1 MTFSSTSPSDDLT
14 ASFLLPDRPV
24 VGRLVRLGPV
34 ADEILTR
41 HAYPGPVANLL
52 GEALAL
58 AALVGASLKFE
69 GRLILQAQ
77 GDGPVAYV
85 VVDYDT
91 NGAVRG
97 YCKFDADRVE
107 AASQGFVRPG
117 AEALLGKG
125 AFVMTIDRG
134 PDLGRSQGMAPI
146 EGETLAQCAEIYFAQ
161 SEQLPTRVR
170 LAVGQLTTEAGTVW
184 RAGGIMAQ
192 MVAADDTR
200 GSTEEAWDN
209 ARALVS
215 TVADDEL
222 VDPTLSPEALL
233 FRLFHEEGVRLLP
246 GEPLRAECRCSQE
259 RVEVMLQA
267 FDTSDIAEMVEP
279 DGLIHVTCEY
289 CSRTYRLTP
298 EAVTASA

>member
-41 HAYPGPVANLL
+41 HAYPEPVANLL

-97 YCKFDADRVE
+97 YCKFDAERVE

-146 EGETLAQCAEIYFAQ
+146 EGETLAQCAETYFAQ

-170 LAVGQLTTEAGTVW
+170 LAVGQVTTRAGTVW
-184 RAGGIMAQ
+184 RAGGIMVQ

-246 GEPLRAECRCSQE
+246 GEPLRGECRCSQE

-267 FDTSDIAEMVEP
+267 FDASDIAEMVEP

-298 EAVTASA
+298 EAATASA